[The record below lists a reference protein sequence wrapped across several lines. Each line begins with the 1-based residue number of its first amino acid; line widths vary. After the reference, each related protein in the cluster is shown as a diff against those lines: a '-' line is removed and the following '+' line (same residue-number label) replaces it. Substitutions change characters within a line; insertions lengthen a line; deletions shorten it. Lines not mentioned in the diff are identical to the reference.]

1 MLGEEPV
8 FEMQNELWP
17 IRPSRSELP
26 SAKILS
32 GEIKNSM
39 IGVGTLINNAKIT
52 NSVIRRGVIIEDGV
66 EVKDSIIMDHVVL
79 KRGASLNK
87 VIVDSYNVVEE
98 NVYIG
103 SDSKKPYWRAYIDP
117 SGIAV
122 VASEKRTTES

>member
-1 MLGEEPV
+1 MLGEKPV
-8 FEMQNELWP
+8 FEMHNELWP

-26 SAKILS
+26 SAKILG

-52 NSVIRRGVIIEDGV
+52 NSVIRRGVIIEEGV
-66 EVKDSIIMDHVVL
+66 EVRGSIIMDHVVL

-87 VIVDSYNVVEE
+87 AIVDSYNVVEE
-98 NVYIG
+98 DVYIG
-103 SDSKKPYWRAYIDP
+103 ADSKKPYWRAYIDP